1 MIIIV
6 IALGVMLLVGIAVAS
21 QIGQSQVE
29 GCLD

>member
-21 QIGQSQVE
+21 QVGQLQVE